1 VFDCSRGDRSV
12 GEADGATGQV
22 TASQQVTG
30 AFGDR
35 FGERELPVDK
45 SHQKERLKPTVQ
57 ICTADRI
64 FLAIDAANDLC
75 KRI

>member
-1 VFDCSRGDRSV
+1 
-12 GEADGATGQV
+12 
-22 TASQQVTG
+22 VTG